1 MAVTEITQFQEKVYT
16 HLLLIPPGR
25 VTSYA
30 TLARTLCTSPR
41 AIGGALRNNPYAPD
55 VPCHRVIASDGF
67 VGGFMGDWQKAPSG
81 INQTKKLRLLAEEG
95 VHFDTEGK
103 LITST
108 TPFTTTATATATAT
122 ASTTTNTTS
131 TATAV
136 KKGCRKEAAGAG
148 HVWFDGA
155 SSLDSD
161 LDGAQERLKIIMES
175 GKSKK

>member
-1 MAVTEITQFQEKVYT
+1 MTITQFQEKVYT

-108 TPFTTTATATATAT
+108 TPTITTTPFTTTTATA
-122 ASTTTNTTS
+122 STGTTRTS
-131 TATAV
+131 TAAV
-136 KKGCRKEAAGAG
+136 KKACKKEAAGAG

-161 LDGAQERLKIIMES
+161 LDSAQEQLKIIMERD
-175 GKSKK
+175 KSKKV

>member
-30 TLARTLCTSPR
+30 ALARTLCTSPR

-108 TPFTTTATATATAT
+108 TPTTTHTPFTTAATATT
-122 ASTTTNTTS
+122 STTS

-136 KKGCRKEAAGAG
+136 KKACRKEAAGAG

-175 GKSKK
+175 GKSKKV

>member
-1 MAVTEITQFQEKVYT
+1 KVYT

-108 TPFTTTATATATAT
+108 TPTTTHTPFTTAATATT
-122 ASTTTNTTS
+122 STTS

-136 KKGCRKEAAGAG
+136 KKACRKEVAGAG

-175 GKSKK
+175 GKSKKV

>member
-1 MAVTEITQFQEKVYT
+1 YWYPYFDQF
-16 HLLLIPPGR
+16 
-25 VTSYA
+25 
-30 TLARTLCTSPR
+30 TLVVFGDRSHVVVPLF
-41 AIGGALRNNPYAPD
+41 APVCVCPAD
-55 VPCHRVIASDGF
+55 F
-67 VGGFMGDWQKAPSG
+67 VGRPLASIGQKAPSG

-108 TPFTTTATATATAT
+108 TPTTTHTPFTTAATATT
-122 ASTTTNTTS
+122 STTS

-136 KKGCRKEAAGAG
+136 KKACRKEVAGAG

-175 GKSKK
+175 GKSKKV